1 MTAAAICGLALID
14 SGYLLLTSLQIL
26 DRFLKPLAS
35 RLDRR
40 PADKPA
46 ARIRRAR
53 SEQPELEKT
62 PTVRK
67 LRAFEIRGRY
77 VKRQRRWLMNDQGP
91 GIWFA
96 GEAEITRKWLLGAG
110 LVRLRPTT
118 GFLSLPILWIV
129 LTDLAYIV
137 LSRRPATAGFFIG
150 GRILGRCWAD
160 RWLMNT
166 KLY

>member
-118 GFLSLPILWIV
+118 GFLSPSNSLDSFNGFGLYRFV
-129 LTDLAYIV
+129 EKACNSGVFY
-137 LSRRPATAGFFIG
+137 RRQDFRPL
-150 GRILGRCWAD
+150 LG
-160 RWLMNT
+160 
-166 KLY
+166 